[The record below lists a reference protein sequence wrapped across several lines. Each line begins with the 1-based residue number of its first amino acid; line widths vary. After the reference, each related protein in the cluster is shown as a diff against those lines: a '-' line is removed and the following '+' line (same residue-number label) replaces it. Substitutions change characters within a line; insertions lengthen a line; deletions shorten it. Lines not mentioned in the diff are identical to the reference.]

1 MEGSTIKH
9 RKIVKNHRSEKKP
22 DQQNKYISTSVTV
35 ILLGVLCHAPGRMS
49 TDPAVRAKEE
59 GCGPE
64 PAQRTE
70 ARTRWLS
77 TKSWPKRGISKLWN
91 LKLTDDSIL
100 YLDAGNCTSVG
111 RSRQTA
117 DVKVREVAF
126 LAFGSVSSGWRLC
139 CYPKIY
145 PAMNLSWNLKLP
157 SLSYFIAC

>member
-1 MEGSTIKH
+1 MKISGDQQSDMEGSTIKH

-77 TKSWPKRGISKLWN
+77 YVSLPE
-91 LKLTDDSIL
+91 
-100 YLDAGNCTSVG
+100 GNRKKKTSYG
-111 RSRQTA
+111 WC
-117 DVKVREVAF
+117 F
-126 LAFGSVSSGWRLC
+126 L
-139 CYPKIY
+139 P
-145 PAMNLSWNLKLP
+145 
-157 SLSYFIAC
+157 